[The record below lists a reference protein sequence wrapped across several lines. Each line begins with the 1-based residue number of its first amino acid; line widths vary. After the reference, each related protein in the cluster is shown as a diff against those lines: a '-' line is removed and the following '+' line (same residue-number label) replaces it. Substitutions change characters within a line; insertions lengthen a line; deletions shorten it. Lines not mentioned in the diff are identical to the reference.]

1 MTEFRQVSLEDKY
14 LLKSGQIFVTGI
26 QALVRLPMMQRDA
39 DRRSGLRTAG
49 YVTGYRGSPLGAL
62 DQQLALA
69 SEQLEACDVRFL
81 PAVNEDLA
89 ATAVWGTQ
97 QAGWRGDGRYD
108 GVFSMWYAKGPG
120 VDRSGD
126 PLRHGNLAGT
136 SANGGVLI
144 LMGDDHVCESSTTAH
159 QSEYSLVNTFI
170 PVLNPAGVQDILDFG
185 LYGWALS
192 RYSGC
197 WVGLKSVH
205 DTVEASASIMATPNR
220 VVTHV
225 PGDFLMPETGVNLRW
240 PDTPQAQEVRLHQFK
255 LPAVTAFTRHNR
267 IDRQV
272 LGDPVAPLGIISTGK
287 SYLDV
292 RRALLELGVDEI
304 RAKALGMKLYKVGM
318 PWPLEPDGLKDFA
331 KGTRKLIIVEEKR
344 GLMEEQV
351 RNLLYGVTDP
361 PEVIGKTNET
371 GAVLFQVYGRLDAA
385 QIATAIGDRLVDLTH
400 DDTLIRA
407 LKHLRA
413 RAEKADLKEAPMR
426 RTPYF
431 CAGCPHN
438 TSTLVP
444 EGSRALAGIGCHYM
458 AQWMDRETETFTQ
471 MGGEGASWIGESPFS
486 STKHVFQNI
495 GDGTYFHSGLL
506 AIRACVGAKVNIT
519 YKILYNDAVAMT
531 GGQSVDGP
539 MDVMRISRQVH
550 AEGVSKIAVVT
561 DDPEKYPADAD
572 WASGVKIYHRNL
584 LARVQRQMREVL
596 GTSVIIYDQTCAA
609 EKRRR
614 RRRGLMETPNERLF
628 INEAVCEGC
637 GDCGEQSNC
646 VALIPVETDLGR
658 KRAIDQSACN
668 LDHSCNKGFCPS
680 FVSVLGGQR
689 KMPDRSVGSMS
700 SDLSAYSDPVATRID
715 RPYCITLTGVGGTG
729 VITIGA
735 IIGMAAHVAKMGC
748 SVLDMA
754 GLAQKGGAVTSHLI
768 LTANPDEITATHVA
782 DGGADLLLGCDVV
795 TAAAQETRIKLSN
808 KTRSV
813 INTHR
818 MMSGDF
824 IHEPD
829 QKFPLDELLGAIGNA
844 SGELRTV
851 PATELAQKV
860 FGDTL
865 SANMIM
871 LGCAYQLGALPVP
884 GRAIETAIELNGR
897 DVKSNINAF
906 RLGRRIGAEPNAAD
920 MLIGGGAVGAEVAE
934 DSSEDSSEEA
944 LLRRRLELLNR
955 SHGSRTTA
963 RLSAWIK
970 RAREQI
976 DDEFLPELV
985 PALIESGFRV
995 LYEKDEYEVARLY
1008 SQPQFRES
1016 LDQEFDGD
1024 FKLRVHLAPPLLS
1037 RTDPDTGRPVM
1048 QSFGPWI
1055 FPAFRVLSAF
1065 RWIRGRWC
1073 DPFRFTKERELNQ
1086 QMQISF
1092 QKTLD
1097 LFGHFELSRNNL
1109 AVALRLATWPM
1120 KVRGYGPVRAEAFEQ
1135 AMQEREML
1143 EAEVRAGID
1152 GSQKVA

>member
-292 RRALLELGVDEI
+292 RRALLDLGIDEI

-361 PEVIGKTNET
+361 PEVIGKTDET

-400 DDTLIRA
+400 DDTLIGA

-646 VALIPVETDLGR
+646 VALIPIETDLGR

-668 LDHSCNKGFCPS
+668 LDYSCNKGFCPS

-729 VITIGA
+729 VVTIGA

-906 RLGRRIGAEPNAAD
+906 RLGRKIGAEPNAAD
-920 MLIGGGAVGAEVAE
+920 MLIGGGATGAEMAE
-934 DSSEDSSEEA
+934 DSSEHSSEEA

-955 SHGSRTTA
+955 SHGSRTAA

-1024 FKLRVHLAPPLLS
+1024 FKLRIHLAPPLLS
-1037 RTDPDTGRPVM
+1037 RIDPDTGRPVM

-1097 LFGHFELSRNNL
+1097 LFGNFKLTRNNL

-1120 KVRGYGPVRAEAFEQ
+1120 QVRGYGPVRAEAFER

-1143 EAEVRAGID
+1143 EAEVKGGID
-1152 GSQKVA
+1152 GSEKAA

>member
-292 RRALLELGVDEI
+292 RRALLELGIDEI

-400 DDTLIRA
+400 DDTLIGA

-668 LDHSCNKGFCPS
+668 LDYSCNKGFCPS

-700 SDLSAYSDPVATRID
+700 SDLSAYSDPVATQID

-729 VITIGA
+729 VVTIGA

-884 GRAIETAIELNGR
+884 GQAIETAIELNGR

-906 RLGRRIGAEPNAAD
+906 RLGRRIGTEPNAAD
-920 MLIGGGAVGAEVAE
+920 MLIGGGAVGAEAAE

-955 SHGSRTTA
+955 SHGSRTAA

-1024 FKLRVHLAPPLLS
+1024 FKLRIHLAPPLLS

>member
-1 MTEFRQVSLEDKY
+1 MSQLRDVTLEDKY

-26 QALVRLPMMQRDA
+26 QALVRLPMMQSDA
-39 DRRSGLRTAG
+39 DRRSGVRTAG

-69 SEQLEACDVRFL
+69 SEQLDACDVRFL

-97 QAGWRGDGRYD
+97 QAGWRGDGLYD

-205 DTVEASASIMATPNR
+205 DTVEASASVMATPNR

-225 PGDFLMPETGVNLRW
+225 PEDFLMPETGVNFRW

-272 LGDPVAPLGIISTGK
+272 LGDLVAPLGIISTGK

-292 RRALLELGVDEI
+292 RRALVEIGIDES
-304 RAKALGMKLYKVGM
+304 RAKALGVKLYKVGM
-318 PWPLEPDGLKDFA
+318 PWPLEPDGLRDFA
-331 KGTRKLIIVEEKR
+331 KGTRKLILVEEKR

-351 RNLLYGVTDP
+351 RNLLYGVTDS
-361 PEVIGKTNET
+361 PEVIGKTDET

-407 LKHLRA
+407 LKRLRA
-413 RAEKADLKEAPMR
+413 RSEKADLKEAPMR

-486 STKHVFQNI
+486 STEHVFQNI

-561 DDPEKYPADAD
+561 ADPKKYPADAD

-668 LDHSCNKGFCPS
+668 LDYSCNKGFCPS

-729 VITIGA
+729 VVTIG
-735 IIGMAAHVAKMGC
+735 
-748 SVLDMA
+748 
-754 GLAQKGGAVTSHLI
+754 
-768 LTANPDEITATHVA
+768 
-782 DGGADLLLGCDVV
+782 
-795 TAAAQETRIKLSN
+795 
-808 KTRSV
+808 
-813 INTHR
+813 
-818 MMSGDF
+818 
-824 IHEPD
+824 
-829 QKFPLDELLGAIGNA
+829 
-844 SGELRTV
+844 
-851 PATELAQKV
+851 
-860 FGDTL
+860 
-865 SANMIM
+865 
-871 LGCAYQLGALPVP
+871 
-884 GRAIETAIELNGR
+884 
-897 DVKSNINAF
+897 
-906 RLGRRIGAEPNAAD
+906 
-920 MLIGGGAVGAEVAE
+920 
-934 DSSEDSSEEA
+934 
-944 LLRRRLELLNR
+944 
-955 SHGSRTTA
+955 
-963 RLSAWIK
+963 
-970 RAREQI
+970 
-976 DDEFLPELV
+976 
-985 PALIESGFRV
+985 
-995 LYEKDEYEVARLY
+995 
-1008 SQPQFRES
+1008 
-1016 LDQEFDGD
+1016 
-1024 FKLRVHLAPPLLS
+1024 
-1037 RTDPDTGRPVM
+1037 
-1048 QSFGPWI
+1048 
-1055 FPAFRVLSAF
+1055 
-1065 RWIRGRWC
+1065 
-1073 DPFRFTKERELNQ
+1073 
-1086 QMQISF
+1086 
-1092 QKTLD
+1092 
-1097 LFGHFELSRNNL
+1097 
-1109 AVALRLATWPM
+1109 
-1120 KVRGYGPVRAEAFEQ
+1120 
-1135 AMQEREML
+1135 
-1143 EAEVRAGID
+1143 
-1152 GSQKVA
+1152 

>member
-1 MTEFRQVSLEDKY
+1 MTELRQVSLEDKY

-26 QALVRLPMMQRDA
+26 QALVRLPMLQSDA

-69 SEQLEACDVRFL
+69 KDELEACDIRFL
-81 PAVNEDLA
+81 SAVNEDLA

-97 QAGWRGDGRYD
+97 QAGWRGDGLYD

-136 SANGGVLI
+136 SAHGGVLV
-144 LMGDDHVCESSTTAH
+144 LMGDDHACESSTTAH
-159 QSEYSLVNTFI
+159 QSEYSLVNAFI
-170 PVLNPAGVQDILDFG
+170 PILNPAGVQDILDFG

-205 DTVEASASIMATPNR
+205 DTVEASASVTTSPGR
-220 VVTHV
+220 VSTHI
-225 PGDFLMPETGVNLRW
+225 PEDLLMPEGAVNFRW

-255 LPAVTAFTRHNR
+255 LPAITAFLRRNP

-272 LGDPVAPLGIISTGK
+272 LGDATATLGVISTGK

-292 RRALLELGVDEI
+292 RRALLELGIDES
-304 RAKALGMKLYKVGM
+304 RAKTLGVKLYKVGM
-318 PWPLEPDGLKDFA
+318 PWPLEPDGLRNFA
-331 KGTRKLIIVEEKR
+331 KGTRKLVLVEEKR
-344 GLMEEQV
+344 GLMEDQV
-351 RNLLYGVTDP
+351 RNILYGVTEA
-361 PEVIGKTNET
+361 PEVIGKTDEA
-371 GAVLFQVYGRLDAA
+371 GAPLFQIYGRLDSA
-385 QIATAIGDRLVDLTH
+385 QIAMAIGDRLVAITRDEALTV
-400 DDTLIRA
+400 A
-407 LKHLRA
+407 LKSLRA
-413 RAEKADLKEAPMR
+413 RAEKSGLEETPMR
-426 RTPYF
+426 RIPYF

-458 AQWMDRETETFTQ
+458 AQWMDRETATFTQ

-486 STKHVFQNI
+486 STEHVFQNI

-539 MDVMRISRQVH
+539 LDVMRISRQVH
-550 AEGVSKIAVVT
+550 AEGVSQIAVVT
-561 DDPEKYPADAD
+561 DDPEKYPRDAD
-572 WASGVKIYHRNL
+572 WAPGVKIYHRNL
-584 LARVQRQMREVL
+584 LARVQRQIREVP

-628 INEAVCEGC
+628 INETVCEGC
-637 GDCGEQSNC
+637 GDCGTQSNC
-646 VALIPVETDLGR
+646 VALVPVETDLGR

-668 LDHSCNKGFCPS
+668 LDYSCNKGFCPS
-680 FVSVLGGQR
+680 FVSVIGGQR
-689 KMPDRSVGSMS
+689 KVPTPKAGPLSPDEVPV
-700 SDLSAYSDPVATRID
+700 ADPVDTRID
-715 RPYCITLTGVGGTG
+715 RPYGITLTGVGGTG
-729 VITIGA
+729 VVTIGA

-754 GLAQKGGAVTSHLI
+754 GLAQKGGAVTSHII
-768 LTANPDEITATHVA
+768 LTAQPDEVTATHVA

-795 TAAAQETRIKLSN
+795 TAAAEETRMKLSKN
-808 KTRSV
+808 TRSV

-818 MMSGDF
+818 MMSGEF

-829 QKFPLDELLGAIGNA
+829 QSFPLDELLEAIDNV
-844 SGELRTV
+844 SGEVSAV
-851 PATELAQKV
+851 PATALAKSI

-871 LGCAYQLGALPVP
+871 LGCAYQLGALPIP
-884 GRAIETAIELNGR
+884 GVAIERAIELNGR
-897 DVKSNINAF
+897 DIDTNISAF
-906 RLGRRIGAEPNAAD
+906 RLGRQMGADPKTAAP
-920 MLIGGGAVGAEVAE
+920 LLGSTAPPARSAKKE
-934 DSSEDSSEEA
+934 SEQD
-944 LLRRRLELLNR
+944 LLQRRKDLLQE
-955 SHGSRTTA
+955 SHGAPTA
-963 RLSAWIK
+963 SRLSAWITT
-970 RAREQI
+970 ARQHI
-976 DDEFLPELV
+976 DRENAPAII

-1008 SQPQFRES
+1008 SQPQFRQS
-1016 LDQEFDGD
+1016 LSQEFEGD

-1037 RTDPDTGRPVM
+1037 RMDPDTGRPVM
-1048 QSFGPWI
+1048 RSFGPWI
-1055 FPAFRVLSAF
+1055 FAAFRILSALK
-1065 RWIRGRWC
+1065 WTRGRWF
-1073 DPFRFTKERELNQ
+1073 DPFRYSSERQLDRRIQAAFER
-1086 QMQISF
+1086 
-1092 QKTLD
+1092 TLD
-1097 LFGHFELSRNNL
+1097 LFWDFGINQDN
-1109 AVALRLATWPM
+1109 ADTALRMAKWPM
-1120 KVRGYGPVRAEAFEQ
+1120 QVRGYGPVRAEAFEK
-1135 AMQEREML
+1135 AMKELEML
-1143 EAEVRAGID
+1143 EAEFRGDVD
-1152 GSQKVA
+1152 QSQKAA